1 MKHINILMAFG
12 ILLLN
17 IGGLVL
23 IIVEILTSISDG
35 VTLPRLSKVIFILL
49 VTLYLDKSALRKKS

>member
-1 MKHINILMAFG
+1 MKHINTLMIFG
-12 ILLLN
+12 ICCLN

-23 IIVEILTSISDG
+23 IMVEVLTSISDG

-49 VTLYLDKSALRKKS
+49 ITLYLDKSVLKKND